1 MLAATAG
8 DDGGAGEVAWLGCAG
23 GSEFEGTVGGDADWP
38 GAWLGW
44 GGEIGL
50 EDSFGAV
57 GPVAW
62 FGAAAEDDG
71 GAVCAAGA
79 AGALLCGAG
88 DPMVGFP

>member
-8 DDGGAGEVAWLGCAG
+8 DGGGAGEVAWLGCAG
-23 GSEFEGTVGGDADWP
+23 GSGFEGAVGGAADWP

-50 EDSFGAV
+50 EGSFDAV
-57 GPVAW
+57 GPVGW
-62 FGAAAEDDG
+62 FGAVAEDG
-71 GAVCAAGA
+71 GAAGA
-79 AGALLCGAG
+79 AGAAGAPLCGAG

>member
-1 MLAATAG
+1 MLAAAG
-8 DDGGAGEVAWLGCAG
+8 DDAGAGEVARLGGAG
-23 GSEFEGTVGGDADWP
+23 GSEFEGAVADWF

-57 GPVAW
+57 GPVNW
-62 FGAAAEDDG
+62 FGAVAEDVG
-71 GAVCAAGA
+71 GA
-79 AGALLCGAG
+79 AGATGAIGALLWGAG